1 MAEYK
6 AKTTKFARIFPKYKV
21 TLDQKADTECAYQ
34 QQGPRARDEFW
45 EESYSKSMILEA
57 VSSRVLG

>member
-1 MAEYK
+1 MHGRIKQKQQNLQEY
-6 AKTTKFARIFPKYKV
+6 FQNI
-21 TLDQKADTECAYQ
+21 LDQKADTECAYQ

>member
-6 AKTTKFARIFPKYKV
+6 QKQQNLQEYFQNIRLHWTKRQIPNVPASSS
-21 TLDQKADTECAYQ
+21 
-34 QQGPRARDEFW
+34 GPEMYEFW

-57 VSSRVLG
+57 VSSCVLG